1 LEPFSFSGYLK
12 PVKVIPQRHFPLYE
26 LAIPNLEVHSFY
38 EETLKSGFNKKW
50 AVLTIAPELLAA
62 LTKTDFETFAQ
73 LLKEMVLAMLS
84 YHDTA
89 GDEPEKLYHAF
100 VLGLLTHLMDRYV
113 IRSNRESGY
122 GRYDVLMIPHQK
134 EEPGFIFE
142 FKKVNRPKTRHEVD
156 AMKSA
161 LKQIQEK
168 QYAVELQD
176 QGVKNIWGIGVVV
189 EGKQVWVKSLLMVNG
204 EL

>member
-1 LEPFSFSGYLK
+1 LK
-12 PVKVIPQRHFPLYE
+12 IG
-26 LAIPNLEVHSFY
+26 S
-38 EETLKSGFNKKW
+38 LK
-50 AVLTIAPELLAA
+50 LHRLLQA
-62 LTKTDFETFAQ
+62 LLNTDFETFAQ
-73 LLKEMVLAMLS
+73 LLKEMVLTVLS

-134 EEPGFIFE
+134 QEPGFIFE
-142 FKKVNRPKTRHEVD
+142 FKKVNRPKEDSEVD

-161 LKQIQEK
+161 LAQIEKK
-168 QYAVELQD
+168 QYATELRD
-176 QGVKNIWGIGVVV
+176 LGVTQIWGIGVVV
-189 EGKQVWVKSLLMVNG
+189 DKKQVWVETLKC
-204 EL
+204 